1 MKRKGSAFANAV
13 VMAFVFVLSL
23 CLMSIALGQPVA
35 KITGPERTLPGEL
48 TQLKSEGSEGSNLLW
63 ITPKDL
69 AVVVTGCDTLSTQ
82 VFFATV
88 RTGSYDFLL
97 VVSDE
102 TGIAYSRH
110 TVVIGQAEIQ
120 PPTPA
125 PELPPTQP
133 TPPPVTPGKWSVLE
147 QISKANADKVA
158 DPATRGELK
167 KAITDEVASVKKL
180 CEGGQC
186 PGLEEVKRRVSGA
199 IEQVLLRRDNRF
211 SLWAQTW
218 RLPNSNLLASQPP
231 RDVPDYLA
239 AAVAIAAGL

>member
-1 MKRKGSAFANAV
+1 MAKQKFLANAV
-13 VMAFVFVLSL
+13 ILAFVFVLSM

-35 KITGPERTLPGEL
+35 KITGPERTQPGEL

-82 VFFATV
+82 VFFSTV
-88 RTGSYDFLL
+88 RTGSYEFLL

-102 TGIAYSRH
+102 TGIAYCRH
-110 TVVIGQAEIQ
+110 TVVIGQEIID

-125 PELPPTQP
+125 PEMPEPAPPLPPA
-133 TPPPVTPGKWSVLE
+133 PGKWSVLE

-158 DPATRGELK
+158 DPATRKELK
-167 KAITDEVASVKKL
+167 KAITDEVASIKKL
-180 CEGGQC
+180 CDNGQC
-186 PGLEEVKRRVSGA
+186 PGLEDVKRRVSGA

-218 RLPNSNLLASQPP
+218 RLPNSNLLAAQPP